1 MNKNSARSSFSKSLL
16 SWFEK
21 EKRPLPFRKSKDP
34 YKVWLSEIIL
44 QQTQMETGIS
54 YYNKF
59 IARFPNIGDLA
70 KADQEEVYSIWQG
83 LGYYN
88 RAKNLHKTAKIIS
101 KELNGKIPSTVVE
114 LEQLP
119 GIGPYIA
126 AAIASIAFGEK
137 VAVVDGNVLRVM
149 TRFFGIKD
157 DIGDQKTK
165 VKIQGRLNQVI
176 KPLDPPSFNQGLMEL
191 GALVCLPKT
200 PQCNQCPINEMC
212 YAKNMNEIE
221 KLPVKKKKP
230 PTPHYTIVIGI
241 IKNNDNKLLITK
253 RKKDQLLGG
262 LWEFPGGKVNDSE
275 TLDQALF
282 REIKEEVNLDIHSIS
297 FLCKVNHAYSH
308 FKITMHAYICQTNQY
323 QNLRLSSADDFR
335 WVTQNQLD
343 QFAFPK
349 ANKVVI
355 ENLKGNSKID

>member
-1 MNKNSARSSFSKSLL
+1 MWAKQLIEWFSRHQRSLPWRKNPSSYNTLI
-16 SWFEK
+16 
-21 EKRPLPFRKSKDP
+21 
-34 YKVWLSEIIL
+34 SEFMA
-44 QQTQMETGIS
+44 QQTQIATVIP
-54 YYNKF
+54 YYDRWIKQ
-59 IARFPNIGDLA
+59 FPTIHDVANANEDDIF
-70 KADQEEVYSIWQG
+70 KAWEG
-83 LGYYN
+83 LGYYS

-191 GALVCLPKT
+191 GALICLPKT

-275 TLDQALF
+275 TLDQALI